1 VTASESHMPP
11 GIRKGPAKCR
21 DGEYL
26 EGIDPRLR
34 QIHKA
39 AAAFGV
45 FVLDLSGNVMSWNT
59 LATKA
64 TGYRA
69 EEILG
74 RNLSWLYP
82 RDEAANDRLATA
94 LAIARARGHFQ
105 DQTSL
110 LGKNANVFCAEVTL
124 TPVGDANRDPCGFAC
139 MIQTFR
145 DLSTRPP
152 GEIEL
157 ARLRDAT
164 LESARLKSAFLAN
177 ISHEFRTP
185 LNIIVGYSDLIGE
198 HLAEV
203 HDTSQNESLE
213 AVGRACKRLLRTLN
227 ALLDY
232 SKLETRSLPE
242 NPQTVALVPLIRGLL
257 DEFEPSASQKAL
269 RLAFEFDD
277 HTISATCDEYC
288 LTHSLR
294 NLIENAIK
302 FTERGGATIRVY
314 REASGA
320 VCISVADTGIGIER
334 TFLPHL
340 LEPFAQED
348 SGITRRFEGAGL
360 GLALTRRYLELSGA
374 QLTVLTEKGLG
385 STFTIHFARPP
396 HSANVSASAART
408 EPQKR
413 VELQKE
419 ARWPLI
425 FVVEDDLDNQLL
437 MRAMLQNRYR
447 VIAAASPEEVRRQI
461 ASDHEKIDA
470 ILMDLGLRGPE
481 DGLMLTRA
489 LRHRERFR
497 TTPIIALTGH
507 AMVVDRES
515 ALAAGCDDFIAKPF
529 DRATLLAALERLLPR
544 PSNADRQSPDT
555 GQRPPRHLS

>member
-1 VTASESHMPP
+1 VTASESHVTP
-11 GIRKGPAKCR
+11 GIRKEPAKR
-21 DGEYL
+21 SDGEYL
-26 EGIDPRLR
+26 EGIDPHLR
-34 QIHKA
+34 QVHKA

-45 FVLDLSGNVMSWNT
+45 FVLDLSGHVMSWNT
-59 LATKA
+59 LAAKA
-64 TGYRA
+64 SGYRA

-74 RNLSWLYP
+74 HNLSWLYS
-82 RDEAANDRLATA
+82 RDEVANDRLATA
-94 LAIARARGHFQ
+94 LAIARARGHFA

-110 LGKNANVFCAEVTL
+110 LDKNGDAFWAEVTL

-139 MIQTFR
+139 MIRKIRMSR
-145 DLSTRPP
+145 DLSARQP
-152 GEIEL
+152 GEIES
-157 ARLRDAT
+157 ARVRDDAT

-177 ISHEFRTP
+177 ISHELRTP

-213 AVGRACKRLLRTLN
+213 AVARACKRLLRTLN
-227 ALLDY
+227 AVLDY

-242 NPQTVALVPLIRGLL
+242 NPQTVALVPLIRRLL

-314 REASGA
+314 RDPSGA

-334 TFLPHL
+334 SFLPHL
-340 LEPFAQED
+340 LEPFSQED
-348 SGITRRFEGAGL
+348 SGLTRRFEGAGL

-374 QLTVLTEKGLG
+374 HLTVLTEKGFG

-396 HSANVSASAART
+396 HTANVRAFAERT
-408 EPQKR
+408 ELPKDHR
-413 VELQKE
+413 
-419 ARWPLI
+419 RPLLLL
-425 FVVEDDLDNQLL
+425 VEDDLDNQLL
-437 MRAMLQNRYR
+437 MRALLKNRYR
-447 VIAAASPEEVRRQI
+447 VIAASSPDDARRQI
-461 ASDHEKIDA
+461 ASNHETIDA

-481 DGLMLTRA
+481 DGLMLTRS
-489 LRHRERFR
+489 LRRHERFR

-544 PSNADRQSPDT
+544 RLT
-555 GQRPPRHLS
+555 GIEKFRKD

>member
-59 LATKA
+59 LATNA

-82 RDEAANDRLATA
+82 RDETANDRLATA

-110 LGKNANVFCAEVTL
+110 LDKNGDVFWAEVTL

-139 MIQTFR
+139 MIQMSR
-145 DLSTRPP
+145 DLSARPP

-203 HDTSQNESLE
+203 HDSSQNESLE

-232 SKLETRSLPE
+232 SKLETGSLPE
-242 NPQTVALVPLIRGLL
+242 NPQTVALVPLIRSLL
-257 DEFEPSASQKAL
+257 DEFEPSATQKAL

-302 FTERGGATIRVY
+302 FTERGVATIRVY
-314 REASGA
+314 REPSGA

-340 LEPFAQED
+340 LEPFSQED

-360 GLALTRRYLELSGA
+360 GLVLTRRYLELSGA

-385 STFTIHFARPP
+385 STFTIHFAPPP
-396 HSANVSASAART
+396 HSANVCASA
-408 EPQKR
+408 EPAELQKS
-413 VELQKE
+413 ELQKE
-419 ARWPLI
+419 GRRPLLL
-425 FVVEDDLDNQLL
+425 VVEDDLDNQLL
-437 MRAMLQNRYR
+437 LRAMLQNRYR

-461 ASDHEKIDA
+461 ASDHGTIDA

-489 LRHRERFR
+489 LRRRERFR
-497 TTPIIALTGH
+497 TTPIIALT
-507 AMVVDRES
+507 AMRWS
-515 ALAAGCDDFIAKPF
+515 SIARAHWLRAAMTSSRNRSIAPPCSPPSSVCC
-529 DRATLLAALERLLPR
+529 RPLPMPAGSHRTPAGAHPAA
-544 PSNADRQSPDT
+544 
-555 GQRPPRHLS
+555 